1 MSMFIGIQP
10 IINWSYNAKN
20 NFYEIFTACQPQIG
34 PKIKNVQNL
43 LKSGTFDISNIPISI
58 LMSKIIPIK
67 YLTPVRAQIGP
78 KVKSAQN
85 LLKFGAFNISN
96 MLISILTS
104 KMILIK
110 YLPPG
115 VDPNWS

>member
-1 MSMFIGIQP
+1 
-10 IINWSYNAKN
+10 
-20 NFYEIFTACQPQIG
+20 
-34 PKIKNVQNL
+34 
-43 LKSGTFDISNIPISI
+43 
-58 LMSKIIPIK
+58 MSKIISIK

-85 LLKFGAFNISN
+85 LLKFGAFKISN